1 MIEYKLNIGDVATS
15 SGKVNYTCFGLGSCI
30 GLFLQDRVTGFSGGA
45 HILLPDWE
53 LSSFT
58 DAKFY
63 NVTSALNEILSQFKT
78 NGISTTAL
86 RAKVTG
92 GANVIS
98 LNGKTGER
106 NVQSIIKHLTQHKIY
121 IAALDVGGNLSR
133 TARFESETGKLTV
146 KTQLNEYKIL

>member
-15 SGKVNYTCFGLGSCI
+15 SGKANYTCFGLGSCI

-53 LSSFT
+53 KSTYT

-63 NVTSALNEILSQFKT
+63 NVTSALNEILEQFKI
-78 NGISTTAL
+78 NGISVTSL

-92 GANVIS
+92 GANVIGINS
-98 LNGKTGER
+98 RTGER
-106 NVQSIIKHLTQHKIY
+106 NAESIVKHLTQRKIY
-121 IAALDVGGNLSR
+121 IAALDVGGNHFR
-133 TARFESETGKLTV
+133 TARFEGETGKLTV
-146 KTQLNEYKIL
+146 RTQINEYKIF